1 MGKNESETRK
11 ANMNRIMDYLAEEGY
26 RPKLDSDGDVGVKV
40 QGTNICVSQSADDL
54 NFYKIFMLLTNNIAH
69 FSHNDLSA
77 EVKVTRKIK
86 AVKVYSV
93 SPDTVFIGVECLYQD
108 VEQLLEN
115 LERIFQI
122 IQGSIRMYVEEV
134 KKQMDFE
141 DDDEEEEEEE
151 ETGWQESDGDEW
163 KGGEDDDD
171 GEWWK
176 NA

>member
-1 MGKNESETRK
+1 MGKNESETKK

-40 QGTNICVSQSADDL
+40 QGTNICVCQSEDDL
-54 NFYKIFMLLTNNIAH
+54 EFYKIFMLLTNNLQH

-115 LERIFQI
+115 IERIFRI
-122 IQGSIRMYVEEV
+122 VRDSIHMYAEEV
-134 KKQMDFE
+134 KKQMDSADEE
-141 DDDEEEEEEE
+141 DDE
-151 ETGWQESDGDEW
+151 ETGWHESDGDEW